1 MADRLASRG
10 WVNSCVKLLRLTLDA
25 STALRGEPS
34 KGCRVDDARL
44 GLAALQQL
52 GQLRK
57 CIVRRSLSDYLNQT
71 WHIPARLNQRVKRSQ
86 ALCTR
91 IFVSHLATVPT
102 PQSAS
107 RWPIANGHSRSPRRL
122 AAAWGSVAARPSAR
136 EAGEAGR
143 TVARI
148 GCSAS
153 RSITSSW
160 LASMTGVAK
169 WRSKEASSFRLT
181 VSDGSTSAAAAT
193 GVRGS
198 TSGTSEPAGCRS
210 ADKTAMTVVL

>member
-1 MADRLASRG
+1 MVVVALPEVREHIGRDAVGKGLLTAVISELPTRPIDDRLASRG

-71 WHIPARLNQRVKRSQ
+71 WHNHARLNQRVKRSQ

-107 RWPIANGHSRSPRRL
+107 RWPIAY
-122 AAAWGSVAARPSAR
+122 
-136 EAGEAGR
+136 
-143 TVARI
+143 
-148 GCSAS
+148 
-153 RSITSSW
+153 
-160 LASMTGVAK
+160 
-169 WRSKEASSFRLT
+169 
-181 VSDGSTSAAAAT
+181 
-193 GVRGS
+193 
-198 TSGTSEPAGCRS
+198 
-210 ADKTAMTVVL
+210 